1 MNRQDFLN
9 YMGLAAGG
17 GLVSACFQACKASTT
32 NQTVNFTLDLNSAAN
47 AALRTPGGSVVA
59 NGVIVAK
66 TSSGGYTALAAACT
80 HEGATVNYSGNGN
93 QFICPRH
100 GAQFSASG
108 AVLKGPARTP
118 LTQYK
123 TELRGNSLKVYSLS

>member
-1 MNRQDFLN
+1 MKRQDFLN

-17 GLVSACFQACKASTT
+17 AVVSTCVEACKASTGGSA
-32 NQTVNFTLDLNSAAN
+32 VNFTLDLNSAAN
-47 AALRTPGGSVVA
+47 AALKTPGGSVVA

-100 GAQFSASG
+100 GAEFSTSG
-108 AVLKGPARTP
+108 AVLRGPARTP

-123 TELRGNSLKVYSLS
+123 TELRGSSLKIYS